1 MPLYPLLPLVAVA
14 AQNATAALNSRAW
27 KAHAS
32 SPAASPAKRPSRRAQ
47 SKNPGAGRPPRA
59 LLMAMAAMNGRAGRR
74 VLRHEMLQR
83 LGHLMN
89 PVRGRQRQC
98 LCKLLVG
105 GRNPPPGDLL
115 QVLPCLLYTS
125 DAADDL

>member
-32 SPAASPAKRPSRRAQ
+32 SSCRIAGKASEP
-47 SKNPGAGRPPRA
+47 PGAIKEPWGREAAPRLA
-59 LLMAMAAMNGRAGRR
+59 DGDGGDERAVGRR

-115 QVLPCLLYTS
+115 QVLPKP
-125 DAADDL
+125 

>member
-27 KAHAS
+27 KARLESCRIAGKAS
-32 SPAASPAKRPSRRAQ
+32 EPPSALKEPWGRKAAPRLADGDGGDERAV
-47 SKNPGAGRPPRA
+47 
-59 LLMAMAAMNGRAGRR
+59 GRR

-98 LCKLLVG
+98 RCKLLVG
-105 GRNPPPGDLL
+105 GRNPPSGDLL
-115 QVLPCLLYTS
+115 QVLPKP
-125 DAADDL
+125 

>member
-27 KAHAS
+27 EGLKAS
-32 SPAASPAKRPSRRAQ
+32 SSCRIAWKASEP
-47 SKNPGAGRPPRA
+47 PGAIKEPWGREAAPRLA
-59 LLMAMAAMNGRAGRR
+59 DGDRRDERAVDRR

-89 PVRGRQRQC
+89 LVRGRQRQC

-105 GRNPPPGDLL
+105 GQKPPPGDLL
-115 QVLPCLLYTS
+115 QVLPKP
-125 DAADDL
+125 

>member
-14 AQNATAALNSRAW
+14 AQNATRGVEFPRMEGARLESCRIAG
-27 KAHAS
+27 KAS
-32 SPAASPAKRPSRRAQ
+32 EP
-47 SKNPGAGRPPRA
+47 PGAIKEPWGREAAPRLA
-59 LLMAMAAMNGRAGRR
+59 DGDGGDERAVGRR

-115 QVLPCLLYTS
+115 QVLPKP
-125 DAADDL
+125 